1 VKLIAFST
9 SGTELDAE
17 LDPRFGR
24 ARGFLLY
31 DLELQQVRLLENE
44 QSRNA
49 AQGAGIHAAEAI
61 VRAGVDTLVTGHCG
75 PKAFRVLDAAGVQV
89 YNCPVIPLQEALQA
103 LQGGILQAATAAD
116 VEGHW

>member
-1 VKLIAFST
+1 MNLIAFST
-9 SGTELDAE
+9 AGTELNDE

-31 DLELQQVRLLENE
+31 DLTLQQIRLLENE

-61 VRAGVDTLVTGHCG
+61 VKAGVDTLVTGHCG
-75 PKAFRVLDAAGVQV
+75 PKAFRVLNAAGVQV
-89 YNCPVIPLQEALQA
+89 YNCPVITLQEALQA
-103 LQGGILQAATAAD
+103 LQSGTLEAATAAD